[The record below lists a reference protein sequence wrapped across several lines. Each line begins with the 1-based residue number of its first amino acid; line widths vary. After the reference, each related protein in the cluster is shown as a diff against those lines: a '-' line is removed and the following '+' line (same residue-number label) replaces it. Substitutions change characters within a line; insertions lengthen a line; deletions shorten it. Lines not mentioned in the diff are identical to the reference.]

1 MDKSL
6 VCAVGGFRKVL
17 ESPLALL
24 FGFRQRKDLRIRR
37 QFPVSLLNQDL
48 NLHVQGVTSNL
59 SRQGAFI
66 TVEDFH
72 LFRPGRLAVVTVFLP
87 PYFTGQDKFIGL
99 QGEATILRIDGANKG
114 IAVEFRKPLR
124 QFEPIGE
131 LGLH

>member
-1 MDKSL
+1 M
-6 VCAVGGFRKVL
+6 L

-24 FGFRQRKDLRIRR
+24 FGFRQRKHPRIRR
-37 QFPVSLLNQDL
+37 QFPVNLLSRDL

-59 SRQGAFI
+59 SRKGALI
-66 TVEDFH
+66 RAEDFH
-72 LFRPGRLAVVTVFLP
+72 LFRPGRLTVVTVFLP

-99 QGEATILRIDGANKG
+99 QGEATILRIDGANEG

-124 QFEPIGE
+124 QFEQIGD

>member
-1 MDKSL
+1 
-6 VCAVGGFRKVL
+6 VL
-17 ESPLALL
+17 ESPLTLV
-24 FGFRQRKDLRIRR
+24 FGFRQRKHPRIQR
-37 QFPVSLLNQDL
+37 QFPVSLHSRDL

-59 SRQGAFI
+59 SRQGALI
-66 TVEDFH
+66 RVEDFH
-72 LFRPGRLAVVTVFLP
+72 LFRPGKLTVVTVFLP

-114 IAVEFRKPLR
+114 IAVEFRKPLK